1 MTKKTIMLVYV
12 LFAFA
17 SIQAQ
22 KIYNVSVKEAVEIAL
37 KNVQELKNLQLDEQ
51 IQAAKNKEVI
61 ASALPQLSASGQG
74 TYYTNVPK
82 VQFPTSDI
90 SVYQVLEKEG
100 VKDAA
105 GQPID
110 VSKASFGSQAVSFI
124 APLNFQ
130 FGASLTQLLFQPDV
144 FVAYQ
149 ARAKV
154 LEFAY
159 VNTKVA
165 EEKVKEAVQ
174 KAYYNVLIAQ
184 KQKSVIQETKLRL
197 DKLSSDMNQMYKAGF
212 VEKLDIDKLQV
223 TINNTSTG
231 INQLDNAIR
240 ISYALLKNAMGI
252 NQLDS
257 LTLVEKL
264 DIDQLQA
271 DLLIANQTFTYEQRS
286 EIGLLNKAR
295 QLQELD
301 IRRNELGK
309 YPTIAAFYN
318 FQRQGQRNSSFAT
331 QGASPWFWFNTGLV
345 GISINQPIYDSG
357 QRKYKIQQSKLSLQ
371 KVDNNIA
378 NVKGLIDMEQA
389 ITSTSL
395 KNALLNLESQKG
407 NVELAE
413 RVFNT
418 TKKKYEA
425 GLGSSFEL
433 LQTDTELQR
442 AQGAYFQSLYDAYVA
457 RVSYL
462 KSLGKL

>member
-1 MTKKTIMLVYV
+1 MTKKTTLLVYV
-12 LFAFA
+12 LFAFVGLN
-17 SIQAQ
+17 AQ
-22 KIYNVSVKEAVEIAL
+22 KVYNVSVNEAVEIAL
-37 KNVQELKNLQLDEQ
+37 KNVIELKNLKLDEQ
-51 IQAAKNKEVI
+51 IQAAKNKEVV
-61 ASALPQLSASGQG
+61 ASALPQISATGQG

-100 VKDAA
+100 VKD
-105 GQPID
+105 GSGLPID

-130 FGASLTQLLFQPDV
+130 FGIGVNQLLFQPDI
-144 FVAYQ
+144 FVAFQ
-149 ARAKV
+149 AREKV
-154 LEFAY
+154 LEFASA
-159 VNTKVA
+159 NTKVA
-165 EEKVKEAVQ
+165 EDKVKESVQ

-197 DKLSSDMNQMYKAGF
+197 DKLSSDMTQMFKSGF
-212 VEKLDIDKLQV
+212 AEKLDIDKLQV
-223 TINNTSTG
+223 TINNTNTG
-231 INQLDNAIR
+231 INQLDNAIK
-240 ISYALLKNAMGI
+240 ISTTLLKNAMGLS
-252 NQLDS
+252 QKDS
-257 LTLVEKL
+257 LVLSEKL
-264 DIDQLQA
+264 DINQIQA
-271 DLLIANQTFTYEQRS
+271 DMLIGKDGFTYDQRS
-286 EIGLLNKAR
+286 EIGLLNTAR

-318 FQRQGQRNSSFAT
+318 LQRQGQRNPNFAT
-331 QGASPWFWFNTGLV
+331 AGSSPWFWFTTGLV
-345 GISINQPIYDSG
+345 GISVNQPIYDSG
-357 QRKYKIQQSKLSLQ
+357 QRKYKIQQAKLALQ
-371 KVDNNIA
+371 KVDNNID
-378 NVKGLIDMEQA
+378 NVKGLIDMEQTIA
-389 ITSTSL
+389 ATSL

-413 RVFNT
+413 KVFNT

-457 RVSYL
+457 KVAYL